1 MILSIIITCILVV
14 IIAVYILN
22 YSPRNKQNIR
32 DLYTEGLDLLISGRR
47 KEAYKN
53 FKSIID
59 KDTNN
64 IGAYIKLGQVV
75 REGGNPKQALKIH
88 KSLVLRKNLT
98 KYEKIELHKNITLD
112 YYKLDEIDLAISECE
127 KVLKIDKINEWALT
141 NVIKFLIEDYSWE
154 SAGEYLKRLQDLK
167 RKPNFHQLALFKIQ
181 QGRSLL
187 ENGEYAESRSVYE
200 SALNIDNDLMAS
212 YYFIGNSYSA
222 ESGVAYQDAVKAGN
236 GTEEGVMHMERARQL
251 LSKAIPMWIR
261 YCEGK
266 PQQSWMVIQ
275 LIKDALFELDRYS
288 EFESILKNIL
298 EEDETNIDAVANLAD
313 IYAQRGELAEA
324 VDLIDSKLNQDDK
337 SLLVKLIR
345 LKLEMRR
352 GKTHQEILN
361 NLDDIIHFLVT
372 DKQFQKYKNS
382 HRDSDIVWLYEN
394 SKEEV
399 PE

>member
-1 MILSIIITCILVV
+1 MILSIIITCILVA

-313 IYAQRGELAEA
+313 IYAQRGELTEA